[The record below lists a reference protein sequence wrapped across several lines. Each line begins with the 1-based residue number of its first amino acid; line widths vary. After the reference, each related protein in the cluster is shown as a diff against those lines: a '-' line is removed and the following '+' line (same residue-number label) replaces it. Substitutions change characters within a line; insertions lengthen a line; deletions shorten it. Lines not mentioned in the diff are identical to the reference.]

1 MIIYYIEYLEKEGE
15 IQMFSLKNY
24 IDKRIEEYFIRCFKE
39 RVYDIFQVIMINII
53 FEETE
58 HKIVIKYNYKDKSKE
73 LVNPK
78 YLHEVYKS
86 EVLILLQNE
95 EFYKNLKIKFEGN
108 ERR

>member
-1 MIIYYIEYLEKEGE
+1 
-15 IQMFSLKNY
+15 MFSLKNY
-24 IDKRIEEYFIRCFKE
+24 IDKRIEEYFISCFKE
-39 RVYDIFQVIMINII
+39 RVYDIFQINNINII

-58 HKIVIKYNYKDKSKE
+58 DKIIIKYNYINRSKE

-95 EFYKNLKIKFEGN
+95 EFYKNLKIKFNGN